1 MPRVGW
7 LTDSLD
13 HSAGYARLQADLG
26 LQALIFSKMNNRE
39 VERRVASR
47 SLDFVWRP
55 HSEHFGASKQVL
67 VSAMQD
73 DSCSF
78 LDSQPFVADR
88 SLKSFNAD

>member
-1 MPRVGW
+1 
-7 LTDSLD
+7 
-13 HSAGYARLQADLG
+13 
-26 LQALIFSKMNNRE
+26 MNSRE
-39 VERRVASR
+39 IERRVASR